1 MRTGKIQAISIFAVA
16 GAALIAT
23 SALAQLWNQPA
34 QMAAASSAGGGGHA
48 IAFVGSG
55 PMGVSSGSTPTLSA
69 SYAISA
75 GTHEGLVFCVG
86 SLTNDVISVTYN
98 GASATQLVASSTG
111 SYYPQAIW
119 YLPLGNTI
127 AGSHAATVTTSAN
140 DTIFATIVEYSG
152 IQQTPSPDGTGSDI
166 SGFGSVSVT
175 TTKAGDWIVVCGV
188 STSPVTAGS
197 GDTYRGGN
205 NGGGANNPTAL
216 DTNGAVSI
224 GSRALGAGP
233 GGDNLL
239 AAGLSPG

>member
-1 MRTGKIQAISIFAVA
+1 MRTGKIRAISICAVA

-34 QMAAASSAGGGGHA
+34 QMMGASSAGGGGHA

-75 GTHEGLVFCVG
+75 GRHEGLVFCVG
-86 SLTNDVISVTYN
+86 NLTDDVISVTYN

-111 SYYPQAIW
+111 YYPQAIW
-119 YLPLGNTI
+119 YLPLGDTI
-127 AGSHAATVTTSAN
+127 AGSHTATITTSAN

-152 IQQTPSPDGTGSDI
+152 IQQTLSPDGTGSDV
-166 SGFGSVSVT
+166 SGSGSVSVT
-175 TTKAGDWIVVCGV
+175 TTTTGDWIVICGV
-188 STSPVTAGS
+188 ATSQVTAGS
-197 GDTYRGGN
+197 GDIYRGSN
-205 NGGGANNPTAL
+205 NEGGANNPTAL
-216 DTNGAVSI
+216 DTNGTVSI

>member
-1 MRTGKIQAISIFAVA
+1 MRTCKIQPISICAVA

-34 QMAAASSAGGGGHA
+34 QMMGASSAGGGGHA
-48 IAFVGSG
+48 IAFVGSA

-75 GTHEGLVFCVG
+75 GTHQGLVFCVG

-111 SYYPQAIW
+111 GYYPQAIW

-127 AGSHAATVTTSAN
+127 TGSHTATITTPAN

-152 IQQTPSPDGTGSDI
+152 IQQTPSPDGTGSDV
-166 SGFGSVSVT
+166 SGSGSVSVT
-175 TTKAGDWIVVCGV
+175 TTTTGDWIVVCGV
-188 STSPVTAGS
+188 STSQVTAGS
-197 GDTYRGGN
+197 GDTYRGSN
-205 NGGGANNPTAL
+205 NEGGANNPTAL
-216 DTNGAVSI
+216 DTNGTVSI
-224 GSRALGAGP
+224 GSHTLGAGP